1 MPNEH
6 EKLWDYDAVAIG
18 QTGTET
24 TVTITMDTLREYARA
39 TQHARGAELDQTND
53 ATHPVENPVEN
64 LAEKSA
70 EALAM
75 PSMVLAYAPLLRY
88 DLAENNGC
96 VALED
101 SKTARRQTPFA
112 KCDIRWHA
120 PVVVGDYITATRRVL
135 DKYERRGNKFV
146 TFRVEAVN
154 QRGLMVAE
162 YDYTCIF
169 AYAQGQKTVPASDG
183 SEPGGTTVKPGQPVA
198 ESHRVLTA
206 EHATIGSR
214 LPALQV
220 TESQDTLLGYNNV
233 QLAGRLMTSN
243 IHTDEEF
250 ARQNIFGGAV
260 NAGPATLAYVEQMLT
275 LSFPLSTFYSG
286 GRLLMR
292 AIEPF
297 RAGHV
302 VTLQGEVT
310 AAQAMGNHHQVSCT
324 VRGTNQ
330 LGSLVCLA
338 EATLNLPSTAE

>member
-1 MPNEH
+1 MPTEP
-6 EKLWDYDAVAIG
+6 EKLWNYDAVAIG

-24 TVTITMDTLREYARA
+24 TVTITLDTLREYARA
-39 TQHARGAELDQTND
+39 TQHARGVELEQTND
-53 ATHPVENPVEN
+53 ATIP
-64 LAEKSA
+64 AEV
-70 EALAM
+70 LAM

-88 DLAENNGC
+88 DLAENNGFI
-96 VALED
+96 ALED
-101 SKTARRQTPFA
+101 ARTVRRQTPFA
-112 KCDIRWHA
+112 KCDIRWYA
-120 PVVVGDYITATRRVL
+120 PVAVGDCITATRRVL
-135 DKYERRGNKFV
+135 DKYERRGSKFV
-146 TFRVEAVN
+146 VFRVEAMN
-154 QRGLMVAE
+154 QRGVMVAD

-169 AYAQGQKTVPASDG
+169 AYAQGQKTVPASG
-183 SEPGGTTVKPGQPVA
+183 GAETGGTTVRPGHPVA
-198 ESHRVLTA
+198 EARRELTA
-206 EHATIGSR
+206 EQATVGTT

-220 TESQDTLLGYNNV
+220 TESPDTILSYNNV

-250 ARQNIFGGAV
+250 ARHNIFGGAV
-260 NAGPATLAYVEQMLT
+260 NAGPATMSYVEQMLT

-310 AAQAMGNHHQVSCT
+310 AAQARGDHYQVGCT
-324 VRGTNQ
+324 VHGTNH

-338 EATLNLPSTAE
+338 EATLNLPLTEE

>member
-1 MPNEH
+1 MPNGH

-18 QTGTET
+18 QTGTKT
-24 TVTITMDTLREYARA
+24 TVTITVDILREYARA
-39 TQHARGAELDQTND
+39 TQHARGSELDQQND
-53 ATHPVENPVEN
+53 STHP
-64 LAEKSA
+64 AEV
-70 EALAM
+70 LAM

-120 PVVVGDYITATRRVL
+120 PVVVGDCITATRRVL
-135 DKYERRGNKFV
+135 DKYERRGSKFV

-154 QRGLMVAE
+154 QRGVMVAD

-169 AYAQGQKTVPASDG
+169 AYAQGQKTVPASG
-183 SEPGGTTVKPGQPVA
+183 GAETGGTPVKPGHPVA
-198 ESHRVLTA
+198 EARRVLTA
-206 EHATIGSR
+206 EQATVGTS

-220 TESQDTLLGYNNV
+220 TESQDTILGYNAV

-250 ARQNIFGGAV
+250 ARQNIFAGAV
-260 NAGPATLAYVEQMLT
+260 NAGPATLSYVEQMLT
-275 LSFPLSTFYSG
+275 LSFPLSAFYSG

-302 VTLQGEVT
+302 VTLWGEVT
-310 AAQAMGNHHQVSCT
+310 TVQARGDHHQVGCT

-338 EATLNLPSTAE
+338 EASLNLPLTEE

>member
-1 MPNEH
+1 MPNEP

-24 TVTITMDTLREYARA
+24 TVTITTDTLREYAQA
-39 TQHARGAELDQTND
+39 TQHARGAELDQTSD
-53 ATHPVENPVEN
+53 AAHPAAV
-64 LAEKSA
+64 
-70 EALAM
+70 LAM

-88 DLAENNGC
+88 DLAEHNGF

-112 KCDIRWHA
+112 KCDIRWHV
-120 PVVVGDYITATRRVL
+120 PVVVGDCITATRRVL
-135 DKYERRGNKFV
+135 DKYERRGSKFV
-146 TFRVEAVN
+146 TFRVEALN
-154 QRGLMVAE
+154 QRGVRVAD

-169 AYAQGQKTVPASDG
+169 AYAQGQKSVPAS
-183 SEPGGTTVKPGQPVA
+183 GGAEAGETPVKPGQPVA
-198 ESHRVLTA
+198 EAHRVLTA
-206 EHATIGSR
+206 GQAAVGTR
-214 LPALQV
+214 LAALQV
-220 TESQDTLLGYNNV
+220 TESRDTILGYNAV

-260 NAGPATLAYVEQMLT
+260 NAGPATLSYVEQMLS
-275 LSFPLSTFYSG
+275 LSFPLSAFYSG

-297 RAGHV
+297 RAGQV
-302 VTLQGEVT
+302 VTLRGEVT
-310 AAQAMGNHHQVSCT
+310 AAQARGNHQQVGCT

-338 EATLNLPSTAE
+338 EASLNLPLTEE

>member
-1 MPNEH
+1 MPNEP

-24 TVTITMDTLREYARA
+24 TVTITMDTLREYAQA
-39 TQHARGAELDQTND
+39 TQHVRGSELDQTND
-53 ATHPVENPVEN
+53 ATHPAAV
-64 LAEKSA
+64 
-70 EALAM
+70 LAM

-88 DLAENNGC
+88 DLAENNGF

-112 KCDIRWHA
+112 KCDIRWHV
-120 PVVVGDYITATRRVL
+120 PVAIGDCITATRRVL
-135 DKYERRGNKFV
+135 DKYERRGSRFV

-154 QRGLMVAE
+154 QRGVMVAD

-169 AYAQGQKTVPASDG
+169 AYVQGQKTVPAS
-183 SEPGGTTVKPGQPVA
+183 GGAEAWETTVKPGQPVA
-198 ESHRVLTA
+198 EARRVLTT
-206 EHATIGSR
+206 EQATVGTT

-220 TESQDTLLGYNNV
+220 TESQDTILGYNDI

-260 NAGPATLAYVEQMLT
+260 NAGPATMSYVEQMLT
-275 LSFPLSTFYSG
+275 LSFPLSAFYSG

-310 AAQAMGNHHQVSCT
+310 AAQTMGDHCRVGCT

-338 EATLNLPSTAE
+338 EASLSLSRTEE

>member
-1 MPNEH
+1 MPNES

-24 TVTITMDTLREYARA
+24 TVSITTDTLREYAQA
-39 TQHARGAELDQTND
+39 TQHARGSELDQTHE
-53 ATHPVENPVEN
+53 AIHPAAV
-64 LAEKSA
+64 
-70 EALAM
+70 LAM

-88 DLAENNGC
+88 DLAENNGF

-112 KCDIRWHA
+112 KCDMRWHA
-120 PVVVGDYITATRRVL
+120 PVAVGDCITATRRVL
-135 DKYERRGNKFV
+135 DKYERRGSKFV

-154 QRGLMVAE
+154 QRGVMVAD

-169 AYAQGQKTVPASDG
+169 AYAQGQKTVPASG
-183 SEPGGTTVKPGQPVA
+183 GTEAGGTTVKPGQPVA
-198 ESHRVLTA
+198 EAHRVLTA
-206 EHATIGSR
+206 EHATVGTA
-214 LPALQV
+214 LPTLRV
-220 TESQDTLLGYNNV
+220 TESQDTILGYNDI

-250 ARQNIFGGAV
+250 ARHNIFGGAV
-260 NAGPATLAYVEQMLT
+260 NAGPATLSYVEQMLT
-275 LSFPLSTFYSG
+275 LSFPLSAFYAG

-297 RAGHV
+297 RAGQV
-302 VTLQGEVT
+302 VTLRGEVT
-310 AAQAMGNHHQVSCT
+310 AAQARGDHYQVGCT

-330 LGSLVCLA
+330 PGSLVCLA
-338 EATLNLPSTAE
+338 EATLNLPLTEE

>member
-1 MPNEH
+1 MSNEP

-24 TVTITMDTLREYARA
+24 TVTITLDTLREYARA
-39 TQHARGAELDQTND
+39 TQHARGSELDRMND
-53 ATHPVENPVEN
+53 AAHPAAV
-64 LAEKSA
+64 
-70 EALAM
+70 LAM

-88 DLAENNGC
+88 DLAENNGF

-101 SKTARRQTPFA
+101 SKAARRQTPFA
-112 KCDIRWHA
+112 KCDIRWHT
-120 PVVVGDYITATRRVL
+120 PVAVGDCITTTRRVL
-135 DKYERRGNKFV
+135 DKYERRGSRFV

-154 QRGLMVAE
+154 QRGVMVAD

-169 AYAQGQKTVPASDG
+169 AYAQGQKTVSASG
-183 SEPGGTTVKPGQPVA
+183 GAETEGTTVKPGQPVVEA
-198 ESHRVLTA
+198 RRVLTA
-206 EHATIGSR
+206 EQATVGTA

-220 TESQDTLLGYNNV
+220 TESQGTILGYNDI

-260 NAGPATLAYVEQMLT
+260 NAGPASMSYVEQMLT
-275 LSFPLSTFYSG
+275 LSFPLSAFYSG

-310 AAQAMGNHHQVSCT
+310 AAQAMGDHRRVGCT

-338 EATLNLPSTAE
+338 EATLNLPRTER

>member
-1 MPNEH
+1 MPNEP

-18 QTGTET
+18 QTGTQT
-24 TVTITMDTLREYARA
+24 TVTITTDMLREYAQA
-39 TQHARGAELDQTND
+39 TQHARGSELDQTSD
-53 ATHPVENPVEN
+53 VAHPAAV
-64 LAEKSA
+64 
-70 EALAM
+70 LAM

-88 DLAENNGC
+88 DLAENNGF

-120 PVVVGDYITATRRVL
+120 PVAVDDCITATRRVL
-135 DKYERRGNKFV
+135 DKYERRGSKFV

-154 QRGLMVAE
+154 QRGVMVAD

-169 AYAQGQKTVPASDG
+169 AYAQGQKTVPASG
-183 SEPGGTTVKPGQPVA
+183 EAETGGTAVRPGQPVA
-198 ESHRVLTA
+198 ETHQILTA
-206 EHATIGSR
+206 EHATEGTA
-214 LPALQV
+214 LPALRV
-220 TESQDTLLGYNNV
+220 TESQDTILGYNDI

-260 NAGPATLAYVEQMLT
+260 NAGPATMSYVEQMLT
-275 LSFPLSTFYSG
+275 LSFPLSAFYSG

-292 AIEPF
+292 AVEPF
-297 RAGHV
+297 RAGHM
-302 VTLQGEVT
+302 VTLRGEVT
-310 AAQAMGNHHQVSCT
+310 AVQAMGDHCRVGCT

-338 EATLNLPSTAE
+338 EATLNLPRTEE

>member
-1 MPNEH
+1 MPNEP

-18 QTGTET
+18 QTGTKT
-24 TVTITMDTLREYARA
+24 TVRITLDTLREYAQA
-39 TQHARGAELDQTND
+39 TQHARGSELDQTNK
-53 ATHPVENPVEN
+53 AIHP
-64 LAEKSA
+64 AEV
-70 EALAM
+70 LAM

-88 DLAENNGC
+88 DLAENNGF

-120 PVVVGDYITATRRVL
+120 PVAVGDCISATRRVL
-135 DKYERRGNKFV
+135 DKYERRGSRFV

-154 QRGLMVAE
+154 QRGVMVAD

-169 AYAQGQKTVPASDG
+169 AYAQGQKTVPAS
-183 SEPGGTTVKPGQPVA
+183 GGAEAGETTVKPGQPVA
-198 ESHRVLTA
+198 EARRVLTA
-206 EHATIGSR
+206 EQATVGTT
-214 LPALQV
+214 LPALRV
-220 TESQDTLLGYNNV
+220 TESQDTILGYNDI

-260 NAGPATLAYVEQMLT
+260 NAGPASMSYVEQMLT
-275 LSFPLSTFYSG
+275 LSFPLSAFYSG

-310 AAQAMGNHHQVSCT
+310 AAQAMGDHCRVGCT

-330 LGSLVCLA
+330 LGALVCLA
-338 EATLNLPSTAE
+338 EATLNLPRTEE

>member
-53 ATHPVENPVEN
+53 ATHPVED
-64 LAEKSA
+64 SA
-70 EALAM
+70 EVLAM

-88 DLAENNGC
+88 DLAENNGF

-120 PVVVGDYITATRRVL
+120 PVVVGDCITATRRVL

-146 TFRVEAVN
+146 TFHVEAVN
-154 QRGLMVAE
+154 QRGMMVAE

-183 SEPGGTTVKPGQPVA
+183 SDTGGITVKPGHPVA
-198 ESHRVLTA
+198 EPHRVLTA
-206 EHATIGSR
+206 EHATPGSP

-260 NAGPATLAYVEQMLT
+260 NAGPATLSYVEQMLT
-275 LSFPLSTFYSG
+275 LSFPLSAFYSG

-310 AAQAMGNHHQVSCT
+310 AAQAIGDLHQVGCT

-338 EATLNLPSTAE
+338 EATFTI

>member
-1 MPNEH
+1 MSNEP

-24 TVTITMDTLREYARA
+24 TVSITTDTLREYARA
-39 TQHARGAELDQTND
+39 TQHARGAELEQTND
-53 ATHPVENPVEN
+53 ATHPAAV
-64 LAEKSA
+64 
-70 EALAM
+70 LAM

-88 DLAENNGC
+88 DLAEHNGF

-112 KCDIRWHA
+112 KCDMRWHA
-120 PVVVGDYITATRRVL
+120 PVVVGDCITATRRVL
-135 DKYERRGNKFV
+135 DKYERRGSKFV

-154 QRGLMVAE
+154 QRGVLVAD

-169 AYAQGQKTVPASDG
+169 AYAQGQKTVPASG
-183 SEPGGTTVKPGQPVA
+183 EAETGGTAVKPGQPVA
-198 ESHRVLTA
+198 EARRVLTA
-206 EHATIGSR
+206 EHATVGST
-214 LPALQV
+214 LPTLRV
-220 TESQDTLLGYNNV
+220 TESQDTILGYNDI

-260 NAGPATLAYVEQMLT
+260 NAGPATLSYVEQMLS
-275 LSFPLSTFYSG
+275 LSFPLSAFYSG

-310 AAQAMGNHHQVSCT
+310 AAQAMGDHCRVGCT

-338 EATLNLPSTAE
+338 EATLNLSLPEE

>member
-1 MPNEH
+1 MPNEP

-24 TVTITMDTLREYARA
+24 TVTITMDTLREYAQA
-39 TQHARGAELDQTND
+39 TQHAHGPELDQTSG
-53 ATHPVENPVEN
+53 ATHP
-64 LAEKSA
+64 AEV
-70 EALAM
+70 LAM

-88 DLAENNGC
+88 DLAENNGF

-120 PVVVGDYITATRRVL
+120 PVAVGDCITATRRVL
-135 DKYERRGNKFV
+135 DKYERRGSRFV

-154 QRGLMVAE
+154 QRGVMVAD

-169 AYAQGQKTVPASDG
+169 AYAQGQKTVPAS
-183 SEPGGTTVKPGQPVA
+183 GGAESGETTVKPGQPVA
-198 ESHRVLTA
+198 EARRVLTA
-206 EHATIGSR
+206 EQATVGTT
-214 LPALQV
+214 LPALRV
-220 TESQDTLLGYNNV
+220 TESQDTILGYNDI

-260 NAGPATLAYVEQMLT
+260 NAGPASMSYVEQMLT
-275 LSFPLSTFYSG
+275 LSFPLSAFYSG
-286 GRLLMR
+286 GRLRMR

-310 AAQAMGNHHQVSCT
+310 AAQAMGDHCQVGCT

-338 EATLNLPSTAE
+338 EASLNLPRTEG

>member
-1 MPNEH
+1 MPNEP

-24 TVTITMDTLREYARA
+24 TVTLTMDTLREYARA
-39 TQHARGAELDQTND
+39 TQHVRGSELERPNGS
-53 ATHPVENPVEN
+53 THPAKV
-64 LAEKSA
+64 
-70 EALAM
+70 LAM

-88 DLAENNGC
+88 DLAEHNGF

-112 KCDIRWHA
+112 KCDMRWHA
-120 PVVVGDYITATRRVL
+120 PVVVGDCITATRRVL
-135 DKYERRGNKFV
+135 DKYERRGSKFV

-154 QRGLMVAE
+154 QHGITVAD

-169 AYAQGQKTVPASDG
+169 AYAQGQKRVPASEG
-183 SEPGGTTVKPGQPVA
+183 AETGGTPVTPGQPVA
-198 ESHRVLTA
+198 EAHQVLTA
-206 EHATIGSR
+206 GQATVGTR

-220 TESQDTLLGYNNV
+220 TESRDTILGYNAV

-243 IHTDEEF
+243 IHTDEAF

-260 NAGPATLAYVEQMLT
+260 NAGPATLSYVEQMLS
-275 LSFPLSTFYSG
+275 LSFPLSAFYSG

-297 RAGHV
+297 RAGQV
-302 VTLQGEVT
+302 VTLRGEVT
-310 AAQAMGNHHQVSCT
+310 AAHPSGNHHQVGCT

-330 LGSLVCLA
+330 LGALVCLA
-338 EATLNLPSTAE
+338 EASLNLPLTEE

>member
-1 MPNEH
+1 MPTEH

-24 TVTITMDTLREYARA
+24 TVSLALDTLREYAQA
-39 TQHARGAELDQTND
+39 TQHARGAELEQTND
-53 ATHPVENPVEN
+53 VTTPAAV
-64 LAEKSA
+64 
-70 EALAM
+70 LAM

-88 DLAENNGC
+88 DLAEHNGF

-101 SKTARRQTPFA
+101 AKTARRQTPFA

-120 PVVVGDYITATRRVL
+120 PVMVGDCITATRRVL
-135 DKYERRGNKFV
+135 DKYERRGSKFV

-154 QRGLMVAE
+154 QRGIRVAD

-169 AYAQGQKTVPASDG
+169 AYAQGQKTVPAS
-183 SEPGGTTVKPGQPVA
+183 EEAGTEGAPVKPGYPVA
-198 ESHRVLTA
+198 EARRVLTA
-206 EHATIGSR
+206 EQATVGTT
-214 LPALQV
+214 LPALRV
-220 TESQDTLLGYNNV
+220 TESQDTILGYNDV

-250 ARQNIFGGAV
+250 ARHNIFGGAV
-260 NAGPATLAYVEQMLT
+260 NAGPATLSYVEQMLT
-275 LSFPLSTFYSG
+275 LSFPLSAFYAG

-297 RAGHV
+297 RAGQV
-302 VTLQGEVT
+302 VTLRGEVT
-310 AAQAMGNHHQVSCT
+310 AVQARGDHYQVGCT

-330 LGSLVCLA
+330 PGSLVCLA
-338 EATLNLPSTAE
+338 EATLNLPLTEE

>member
-24 TVTITMDTLREYARA
+24 TVTITLDTLRAYARA
-39 TQHARGAELDQTND
+39 TQHARGSELDQKNDVTNP
-53 ATHPVENPVEN
+53 AENSAENP
-64 LAEKSA
+64 AEI
-70 EALAM
+70 LAM

-88 DLAENNGC
+88 DLAENNGF

-112 KCDIRWHA
+112 KCDIRWHV
-120 PVVVGDYITATRRVL
+120 PVVVGDCITATRRVL
-135 DKYERRGNKFV
+135 GKYERRGSKFV

-154 QRGLMVAE
+154 QRGVMVAE

-169 AYAQGQKTVPASDG
+169 AYAQGQKTAPALAG
-183 SEPGGTTVKPGQPVA
+183 SETGGATVKPGRPMAQA
-198 ESHRVLTA
+198 HRVLTA
-206 EHATIGSR
+206 EHATVGTP

-220 TESQDTLLGYNNV
+220 TESQDTILGYNNV

-243 IHTDEEF
+243 IHTDEVF

-260 NAGPATLAYVEQMLT
+260 NAGPATLSYVEQMLT
-275 LSFPLSTFYSG
+275 LSFPLSAFYSG

-310 AAQAMGNHHQVSCT
+310 AAQARGDHHQVGCT

-338 EATLNLPSTAE
+338 EATLTLPLTGQG

>member
-1 MPNEH
+1 MPTEH
-6 EKLWDYDAVAIG
+6 EKLWDHDAVAVG

-24 TVTITMDTLREYARA
+24 TVTLTLDTLREYARA
-39 TQHARGAELDQTND
+39 TQHVRGAELDQTNY
-53 ATHPVENPVEN
+53 ATTPAAV
-64 LAEKSA
+64 
-70 EALAM
+70 LAM

-88 DLAENNGC
+88 DLAENNGF

-101 SKTARRQTPFA
+101 AKTARRQTPFA

-120 PVVVGDYITATRRVL
+120 PVVVGDCITASRRVL
-135 DKYERRGNKFV
+135 DKYERRGSKFV

-154 QRGLMVAE
+154 QRGVRVAD

-169 AYAQGQKTVPASDG
+169 AYAQGQKTVPASG
-183 SEPGGTTVKPGQPVA
+183 EAETEGTPVKPGQPVA
-198 ESHRVLTA
+198 EARRVLTA
-206 EHATIGSR
+206 EQATLGTT

-220 TESQDTLLGYNNV
+220 TESQDTILGYNNV

-250 ARQNIFGGAV
+250 ARHNIFGGAV
-260 NAGPATLAYVEQMLT
+260 NAGPATLSYVEQMLS
-275 LSFPLSTFYSG
+275 LSFPLSAFYAG

-297 RAGHV
+297 RAGQV
-302 VTLQGEVT
+302 VTLRGEVT
-310 AAQAMGNHHQVSCT
+310 AVQARGDHHQVGCS

-330 LGSLVCLA
+330 PGALVCLA
-338 EATLNLPSTAE
+338 EATLNLPPTEE

>member
-1 MPNEH
+1 MSTEP

-24 TVTITMDTLREYARA
+24 RVSITLDTLREYARA
-39 TQHARGAELDQTND
+39 TQYARGLELAQTHD
-53 ATHPVENPVEN
+53 ATNPAAV
-64 LAEKSA
+64 
-70 EALAM
+70 LAM

-88 DLAENNGC
+88 DLAEHNGF

-101 SKTARRQTPFA
+101 SRTARRQTPFA
-112 KCDIRWHA
+112 KCDMRWHA
-120 PVVVGDYITATRRVL
+120 PVVVGDCITASRRVL
-135 DKYERRGNKFV
+135 DKYERRGSKFV

-154 QRGLMVAE
+154 QRGVRVAD

-169 AYAQGQKTVPASDG
+169 AYALGQKTVPASG
-183 SEPGGTTVKPGQPVA
+183 EAETEGTPVKPGQPVA
-198 ESHRVLTA
+198 EARRVLTA
-206 EHATIGSR
+206 EQATPGTA
-214 LPALQV
+214 LPALRV
-220 TESQDTLLGYNNV
+220 TESPDTILGYNNV

-250 ARQNIFGGAV
+250 ARHNIFGGAV
-260 NAGPATLAYVEQMLT
+260 NAGPATLSYVEQMLS
-275 LSFPLSTFYSG
+275 LSFPLSAFYSG

-297 RAGHV
+297 RAGQV

-310 AAQAMGNHHQVSCT
+310 ATQAINGQQQVGCR

-330 LGSLVCLA
+330 LGALVCLA
-338 EATLNLPSTAE
+338 EASLNLPPTRE

>member
-1 MPNEH
+1 MSNEP

-24 TVTITMDTLREYARA
+24 TVSITTDTLREYARA
-39 TQHARGAELDQTND
+39 TQHARGAELEQTND
-53 ATHPVENPVEN
+53 ATHPAAV
-64 LAEKSA
+64 
-70 EALAM
+70 LAM

-88 DLAENNGC
+88 DLAEHNGF

-112 KCDIRWHA
+112 KCDMRWHA
-120 PVVVGDYITATRRVL
+120 PVVVGDCITATRRVL
-135 DKYERRGNKFV
+135 DKYERRGSKFV

-154 QRGLMVAE
+154 QRGVLVAD

-169 AYAQGQKTVPASDG
+169 AYAQGQKTVPASG
-183 SEPGGTTVKPGQPVA
+183 EAETGGTTVKPGQPVA
-198 ESHRVLTA
+198 EARRVLTA
-206 EHATIGSR
+206 EHATVGST
-214 LPALQV
+214 LPTLRV
-220 TESQDTLLGYNNV
+220 TESQDTILGYNDI

-260 NAGPATLAYVEQMLT
+260 NAGPATLSYVEQMLS
-275 LSFPLSTFYSG
+275 LSFPLSAFYSG

-310 AAQAMGNHHQVSCT
+310 AAQAMGDHCRVGCT
-324 VRGTNQ
+324 VRGTNE

-338 EATLNLPSTAE
+338 EATLNLSLPEE

>member
-1 MPNEH
+1 MPTEH

-24 TVTITMDTLREYARA
+24 TVTLTLDTLREYARA

-53 ATHPVENPVEN
+53 ATTPAAV
-64 LAEKSA
+64 LA
-70 EALAM
+70 L
-75 PSMVLAYAPLLRY
+75 PSIVLAYAPLLRY
-88 DLAENNGC
+88 DLAENNGF

-101 SKTARRQTPFA
+101 AKTARRQTPFA
-112 KCDIRWHA
+112 KCDIRWHT
-120 PVVVGDYITATRRVL
+120 PVVVGDCITASRRVL
-135 DKYERRGNKFV
+135 DKYERRGSKFV

-154 QRGLMVAE
+154 QRGVRVAD

-169 AYAQGQKTVPASDG
+169 AYAQGQKTVPASG
-183 SEPGGTTVKPGQPVA
+183 EAETEGTPVKPGYPVA
-198 ESHRVLTA
+198 ETRRVLTA
-206 EHATIGSR
+206 EQAMVGTT

-220 TESQDTLLGYNNV
+220 TESQDTILGYNNV

-250 ARQNIFGGAV
+250 ARHNIFGGAV
-260 NAGPATLAYVEQMLT
+260 NAGPATLSYVEQMLS
-275 LSFPLSTFYSG
+275 LSFPLSAFYAG

-297 RAGHV
+297 RAGQV
-302 VTLQGEVT
+302 VTLRGEVV
-310 AAQAMGNHHQVSCT
+310 AVQARGDHHQVGCT

-338 EATLNLPSTAE
+338 EATLNLPPTEE

>member
-1 MPNEH
+1 MPNEP

-24 TVTITMDTLREYARA
+24 TVTLTLDTLREYARA
-39 TQHARGAELDQTND
+39 TQHSRGPELDRPND
-53 ATHPVENPVEN
+53 SAPP
-64 LAEKSA
+64 AEV
-70 EALAM
+70 LAM

-88 DLAENNGC
+88 DLAEHNGFK
-96 VALED
+96 ALED

-120 PVVVGDYITATRRVL
+120 PVVVGDCITASRRVL
-135 DKYERRGNKFV
+135 DKYERRGSKFV

-154 QRGLMVAE
+154 QHGIMVAD

-169 AYAQGQKTVPASDG
+169 AYAQGQKSVPAS
-183 SEPGGTTVKPGQPVA
+183 GGAETGETPVKPGQPVA
-198 ESHRVLTA
+198 EAHRVLTA
-206 EHATIGSR
+206 GQAAVGAR

-220 TESQDTLLGYNNV
+220 TESQDTILGYNDV

-250 ARQNIFGGAV
+250 ARRNIFGGAV
-260 NAGPATLAYVEQMLT
+260 NAGPATLSYVEQMLS
-275 LSFPLSTFYSG
+275 LSFPLSAFYSG

-297 RAGHV
+297 RAGQV
-302 VTLQGEVT
+302 VTLRGEVT
-310 AAQAMGNHHQVSCT
+310 AAHASGDYHQVGCT

-338 EATLNLPSTAE
+338 EASLNLPLMEE

>member
-1 MPNEH
+1 MPNEP
-6 EKLWDYDAVAIG
+6 EKLWDYDAVAVG

-24 TVTITMDTLREYARA
+24 TVTITVDILREYARA
-39 TQHARGAELDQTND
+39 TQHARGSELDQQND
-53 ATHPVENPVEN
+53 STHP
-64 LAEKSA
+64 AEV
-70 EALAM
+70 LAM

-135 DKYERRGNKFV
+135 DKYERRGSKFV
-146 TFRVEAVN
+146 TFRVEAMN
-154 QRGLMVAE
+154 QHRVMVAD

-169 AYAQGQKTVPASDG
+169 AYAQGQKTVPASG
-183 SEPGGTTVKPGQPVA
+183 GAETGGTPVKPGHPVA
-198 ESHRVLTA
+198 EAHRVLTA
-206 EHATIGSR
+206 EHAAVGTR

-220 TESQDTLLGYNNV
+220 TESQDTILGYNNV

-243 IHTDEEF
+243 IHTDEAF

-260 NAGPATLAYVEQMLT
+260 NAGPATLSYVEQMLT
-275 LSFPLSTFYSG
+275 LSFPLSAFYSG

-297 RAGHV
+297 RAGHM
-302 VTLQGEVT
+302 VTLRGEVT
-310 AAQAMGNHHQVSCT
+310 AAHARGDHQQVGCT

-338 EATLNLPSTAE
+338 EASLNLPLTEE

>member
-1 MPNEH
+1 MR
-6 EKLWDYDAVAIG
+6 A
-18 QTGTET
+18 
-24 TVTITMDTLREYARA
+24 YARA
-39 TQHARGAELDQTND
+39 TQHARGSELDQTS
-53 ATHPVENPVEN
+53 
-64 LAEKSA
+64 SA
-70 EALAM
+70 EILAM

-88 DLAENNGC
+88 DLAENNGF

-112 KCDIRWHA
+112 KCEIRWHT
-120 PVVVGDYITATRRVL
+120 PVVVGDCITATRRVL
-135 DKYERRGNKFV
+135 DKYERRGSKFV

-154 QRGLMVAE
+154 QQGIMVAD

-169 AYAQGQKTVPASDG
+169 AYAQGQKTVPTAA
-183 SEPGGTTVKPGQPVA
+183 EPETAETTVQPGQPVA
-198 ESHRVLTA
+198 EARRMLTA
-206 EHATIGSR
+206 EQATLGTP

-220 TESQDTLLGYNNV
+220 TESQETVLGYNDI

-260 NAGPATLAYVEQMLT
+260 NAGPATLSYVEQMLS
-275 LSFPLSTFYSG
+275 LSFPLSAFYAG

-297 RAGHV
+297 RVGHV
-302 VTLQGEVT
+302 VTLRGEVT
-310 AAQAMGNHHQVSCT
+310 AAQASGDYCQVGCT

-330 LGSLVCLA
+330 LGCAGVPGRSDLEPALFRRRSHCQ
-338 EATLNLPSTAE
+338 